1 MKCDRFNQHRTERKF
16 LHFTHVERNLKMSS
30 FWTAHKLGYKLFLL
44 ACQSGGLAF
53 KKLAFVLILKILSN
67 FNKIK
72 SPPKKWQV
80 QKLFCQLD
88 SSMVKPISLL
98 IKGEKWHKDWR
109 IALWIIF
116 NLTFLMII
124 IDLLEIN
131 SPLMAI
137 TKFMCKNTNQDLL

>member
-72 SPPKKWQV
+72 SPPKSDRSKNCFVNW
-80 QKLFCQLD
+80 
-88 SSMVKPISLL
+88 
-98 IKGEKWHKDWR
+98 
-109 IALWIIF
+109 IAAWL
-116 NLTFLMII
+116 NPFL
-124 IDLLEIN
+124 
-131 SPLMAI
+131 S
-137 TKFMCKNTNQDLL
+137 